1 MFSTIIGLFGN
12 PSRGFLLITGVA
24 AIALV
29 LTSCISS
36 RQTAHTDES
45 LIWET
50 WNLVKASYV
59 DADLMDSE
67 QVAGGIIEAM
77 LEIAEHAPYPFLT
90 KLRTIKG
97 RPPQNVPREL
107 DSVWRAGPFYGKK
120 NLR

>member
-59 DADLMDSE
+59 DADL
-67 QVAGGIIEAM
+67 
-77 LEIAEHAPYPFLT
+77 
-90 KLRTIKG
+90 
-97 RPPQNVPREL
+97 
-107 DSVWRAGPFYGKK
+107 
-120 NLR
+120 